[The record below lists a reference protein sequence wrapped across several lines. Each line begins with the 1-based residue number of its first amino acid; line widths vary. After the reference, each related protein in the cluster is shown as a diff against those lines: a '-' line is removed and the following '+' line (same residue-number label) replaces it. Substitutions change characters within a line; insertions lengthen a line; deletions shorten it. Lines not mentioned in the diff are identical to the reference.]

1 MQKEELDKL
10 REQAARRGKAGR
22 RKAATAARHRKE
34 EYLGA
39 RVPRELRER
48 VIQRAGALGMPVSIF
63 LRQILEQALDG
74 PRAEVR
80 PSPEGPRAAG
90 GRHDGGRFPDV
101 LGWEEIRLNKS
112 VACAECGSP
121 LAAGTRATLGL
132 AGAGAGHVVLC
143 QRCKHV
149 A

>member
-1 MQKEELDKL
+1 MHKEELNKL
-10 REQAARRGKAGR
+10 RDQAVRRGKGNR
-22 RKAATAARHRKE
+22 RKAAAAVRHRKE

-74 PRAEVR
+74 PLAEAR
-80 PSPEGPRAAG
+80 PGAEGQGPGG
-90 GRHDGGRFPDV
+90 GRHDGGRFPHV

-112 VACAECGSP
+112 VACAVCRSP
-121 LAAGTRATLGL
+121 LQAGARVTLGL
-132 AGAGAGHVVLC
+132 AGAGAEHVVLC
-143 QRCKHV
+143 QRCTI
-149 A
+149 